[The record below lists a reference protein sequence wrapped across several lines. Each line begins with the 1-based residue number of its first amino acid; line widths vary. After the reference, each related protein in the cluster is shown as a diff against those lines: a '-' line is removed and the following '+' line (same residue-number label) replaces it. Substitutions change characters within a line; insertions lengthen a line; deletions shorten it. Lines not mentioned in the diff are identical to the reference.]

1 MKIKKLIFL
10 GASGNASVIYSTIID
25 INKKSKSKIKPIGFL
40 DDKKKSFY
48 KLKNYGKINL
58 RNIEILKKKKD
69 VYFIWTL
76 RSSKLKKETLKKLHE
91 LKIQKKRFLTIIHP
105 TANVSDISKIGY
117 GVTIHSL
124 VNIGP
129 KTVIKDHVHI
139 FSQASVG
146 HDTSL
151 NEFSYL
157 AGKSSIGA
165 NVKVG
170 IGCFFGI
177 NSCVKE
183 NLLIKDWSIIGMGS
197 VVLKNVNSYTTVAG
211 NPAKKI
217 NKD

>member
-25 INKKSKSKIKPIGFL
+25 INKKAKYKIRPIGFL

-48 KLKNYGKINL
+48 NLKYYGLINSK
-58 RNIEILKKKKD
+58 NIESLKKKKD
-69 VYFIWTL
+69 VYFVWTL
-76 RSSKLKKETLKKLHE
+76 RSSKLKKGILEKLHE
-91 LKIQKKRFLTIIHP
+91 LKIKKTQFLTIIHP
-105 TANVSDISKIGY
+105 TANISDVSKIGN

-129 KTVIKDHVHI
+129 KTIIKDHVHI

-146 HDTSL
+146 HDTFL
-151 NEFSYL
+151 NEFAYL

-170 IGCFFGI
+170 TGCFFGI

-197 VVLKNVNSYTTVAG
+197 VVLKNVDSNTTVAG

-217 NKD
+217 NKN

>member
-25 INKKSKSKIKPIGFL
+25 INKTSKYKIKPIGFL
-40 DDKKKSFY
+40 DDKKKTFY
-48 KLKNYGKINL
+48 NLKNYGQINSK
-58 RNIEILKKKKD
+58 NIQNLKKKKD
-69 VYFIWTL
+69 VYFVWTL
-76 RSSKLKKETLKKLHE
+76 RSSKLKKGILKKLNE
-91 LKIQKKRFLTIIHP
+91 LKIKKSRFLTIIHP
-105 TANVSDISKIGY
+105 TAIISDVSKIGN

-129 KTVIKDHVHI
+129 KTIIKDHVHI

-151 NEFSYL
+151 NEFAYL

-170 IGCFFGI
+170 TGCFFGI

-183 NLLIKDWSIIGMGS
+183 NLVIKDWSIIGMGS
-197 VVLKNVNSYTTVAG
+197 VVLKNVKSNTTVAG

-217 NKD
+217 VKN

>member
-10 GASGNASVIYSTIID
+10 GASGNASVIYSTILD
-25 INKKSKSKIKPIGFL
+25 INKKSKNKIKPIGFL
-40 DDKKKSFY
+40 DDQKKKFY
-48 KLKNYGKINL
+48 NLKNYGRINSK
-58 RNIEILKKKKD
+58 NIESLRKKKD
-69 VYFIWTL
+69 VYFVWTL
-76 RSSKLKKETLKKLHE
+76 RSSKLKKGILKKLHE
-91 LKIQKKRFLTIIHP
+91 LKIQKSRFLTIIHP
-105 TANVSDISKIGY
+105 TANISDISKIGY

-129 KTVIKDHVHI
+129 NTTIKDHVHI

-146 HDTSL
+146 HDTFL

-170 IGCFFGI
+170 TGCFFGI
-177 NSCVKE
+177 NSSVKE
-183 NLLIKDWSIIGMGS
+183 NLIIKDWSVIGMGS
-197 VVLKNVNSYTTVAG
+197 VVLKNVDSNTTVVG

-217 NKD
+217 KKN